1 MVRGVNDMAMSDEE
15 LEKRLREVVE
25 DLGRIG
31 VIEIIDEKNFKI
43 PRKVV
48 KGTLDTILSLA
59 LYGTTSLPE
68 NFAKITEMTPEDI
81 VMTAIG
87 LYFADEII
95 QEHHR
100 LGFSREEAMTF
111 EIEYFSM
118 LLTISSAIIDIIKKQ
133 DPKTYNMLITAAK
146 KLQEIAKKTSNGGE

>member
-1 MVRGVNDMAMSDEE
+1 MAMCNEE
-15 LEKRLREVVE
+15 LEQKIREVVE
-25 DLGRIG
+25 DLSRIG
-31 VIEIIDEKNFKI
+31 VIKIIDEKNFKVSQ
-43 PRKVV
+43 KVV

-59 LYGTTSLPE
+59 LYGTTTLPE

-81 VMTAIG
+81 VMTAMG

-95 QEHHR
+95 QERLR
-100 LGFSREEAMTF
+100 LGLSREEAMTF

-118 LLTISSAIIDIIKKQ
+118 LLTIASAIIDTIKKQ

-146 KLQEIAKKTSNGGE
+146 KLREIAKKQATGADNPCP